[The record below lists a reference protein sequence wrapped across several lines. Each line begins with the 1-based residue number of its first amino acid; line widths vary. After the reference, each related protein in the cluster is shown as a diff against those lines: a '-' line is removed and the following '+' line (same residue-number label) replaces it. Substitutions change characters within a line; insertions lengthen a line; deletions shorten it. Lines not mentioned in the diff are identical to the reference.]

1 MEGREK
7 GSERKETGKK
17 QGRGVAGKGDRE
29 ERVMGRG
36 LPSLYLTSGYEP
48 ASYLMISGTRGTINI
63 INRNLTLTRQQMSG
77 TECIC
82 LCGSEMKN
90 VVLTAKWSA
99 TLRATGTVPSTALV
113 TLE

>member
-1 MEGREK
+1 M
-7 GSERKETGKK
+7 GK
-17 QGRGVAGKGDRE
+17 GKGDRE

-36 LPSLYLTSGYEP
+36 LPPLYLTSGYEP
-48 ASYLMISGTRGTINI
+48 ASYLIISGTRGTINI
-63 INRNLTLTRQQMSG
+63 INRNLTLTREQTSG
-77 TECIC
+77 HECIC